1 MNEAATIK
9 IWSNIQGLERKLQQI
24 YTDYFGGYYEEDVMI
39 KLTNSTERD
48 LEIHYYI
55 YNLILKDANTN

>member
-9 IWSNIQGLERKLQQI
+9 IWSTIQGLERKLQQI
-24 YTDYFGGYYEEDVMI
+24 YADYFGGYYEEDVMI
-39 KLTNSTERD
+39 KLTDSTERD

>member
-9 IWSNIQGLERKLQQI
+9 IWSTIQGLERKLQQI

-39 KLTNSTERD
+39 KLTDSTERD

-55 YNLILKDANTN
+55 YNLILRDANTN